1 MACSGQQTF
10 TLHSAP
16 LAEGPVS
23 NRSTADLL
31 YTDLAGVDLSEI
43 DISTVDLHIKSNWW
57 KDVRDLSGKKRAE
70 KLGAVWQEM
79 PRPSDFH
86 IEATK
91 LALEKAEKEI
101 ESLRRMQSSLP
112 SWDIFSARNT
122 NNELEK
128 KIRRYKAY
136 ASEPAKKTAGRD
148 AAFRNH
154 HQSTSSWAS
163 TPPPSMSSVPNN
175 LNPGLVLQGPQAPSS
190 SAAPPM
196 ASTDSPSPFHP
207 GSPTASGGFQ
217 ERMTE
222 ANVEVKTISGS
233 SPHRPVF
240 GAEGGASTVI
250 PHWQSA
256 SPPTP
261 YADFQAEMATTS
273 GEVFGK
279 AWSAR
284 ADLERPG
291 APKATSRHRSAVG
304 GKAGAATEGFSNRV
318 PNQRNDQLLVVN
330 KKVAIGITKQ
340 ITTLESSM
348 SILAH
353 LSRSKGARSPSEP
366 PPRTRSSSHFHQRF
380 LLKIQEPY
388 FRQPPP
394 RNQSL
399 PSVLDVEPSTS
410 LHDESTDDGKLSA
423 LDVEPNTSWEDEGT
437 EDNEEKSFAKL
448 REWVSRLGPPRA
460 IYWMSKATDVQEAA
474 MQRLVGEF
482 HREHVPS
489 CWLFVQRGCDSTAIS
504 RFINELADDMARC
517 VPTFRTKSRHDSDA
531 GWQAEAR
538 RLLIDPW
545 SNVTESERKTPLLI
559 VSNLHNCDENAADRV
574 LDFLR
579 LCLPQLPAYVLV
591 LASVKRQKLFDLG
604 DKLAKLAEDC
614 RLELDDSAQP
624 R

>member
-1 MACSGQQTF
+1 
-10 TLHSAP
+10 
-16 LAEGPVS
+16 
-23 NRSTADLL
+23 
-31 YTDLAGVDLSEI
+31 
-43 DISTVDLHIKSNWW
+43 
-57 KDVRDLSGKKRAE
+57 
-70 KLGAVWQEM
+70 M

-175 LNPGLVLQGPQAPSS
+175 LNPGLVSQGPQAPSS

-240 GAEGGASTVI
+240 SAEGGASTVI

-318 PNQRNDQLLVVN
+318 APISYTPALQQTPPGHAVVGSEPAQRS
-330 KKVAIGITKQ
+330 T
-340 ITTLESSM
+340 
-348 SILAH
+348 
-353 LSRSKGARSPSEP
+353 SRSQQESRHWNHQANHNIGVINVHPGAFVAVQGGEVAPQNLQYSVSVVPQPIPSNPLTLAPHEVQQPFSPTLPS
-366 PPRTRSSSHFHQRF
+366 
-380 LLKIQEPY
+380 QEPY

-460 IYWMSKATDVQEAA
+460 IYWMSKATDAQEAA

-482 HREHVPS
+482 HREHDPS

-517 VPTFRTKSRHDSDA
+517 VPTFRTKSRHDGGAD
-531 GWQAEAR
+531 WQAEAR
-538 RLLIDPW
+538 RLLIEPW
-545 SNVTESERKTPLLI
+545 SNVAESERKTPLLV
-559 VSNLHNCDENAADRV
+559 VSNLHNCDENAVDRV
-574 LDFLR
+574 LGFLR

-604 DKLAKLAEDC
+604 DKLALLAEAC